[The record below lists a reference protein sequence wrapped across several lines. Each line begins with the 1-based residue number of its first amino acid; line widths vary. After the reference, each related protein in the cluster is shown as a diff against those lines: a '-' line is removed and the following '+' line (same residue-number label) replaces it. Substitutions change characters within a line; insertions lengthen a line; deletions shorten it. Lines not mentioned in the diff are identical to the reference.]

1 MFKKVLVA
9 NRGEIAVR
17 IIRSLRE
24 MGIPS
29 AVVYS
34 EVDRYSLHVRF
45 ADEAYC
51 IGGALP
57 EDSYLDTE
65 KIISIA
71 KKSKAEAIHPGYGFL
86 SENHHFVKKC
96 QEEGIIFIG
105 PKPDSMEIM
114 GDKNTARNAMIRAGI
129 PVVPGTD
136 RLFRDEE
143 VMEKACQLGYPV
155 MVKASSGGGG
165 KGLRLVMEAKDMPSC
180 LRLARSEAKSAF
192 GNGDIYLEKYLESP
206 RHVEFQILADNYG
219 HVIHLYDRECSI
231 QRRHQKVIEEAPA
244 PAIDD
249 RTRKKMA
256 KTAIEAAKAVGY
268 VNAGT
273 IEFLVDKYGNFYFLE
288 MNTRLQVEHPVT
300 EMITGLDMV
309 KLQVE
314 IAMGHRLLLRQKDI
328 IPRGSAIECRIYA
341 EDPDNQFLP
350 SPGKIDTLR
359 VPGGPGIRDDTGVYA
374 GYEVPVYYDPLISK
388 LVVWGSTRHEA
399 VKRMERALKEYVV
412 KGIRTTIPFHLR
424 VMKNEKFIGGNF
436 NTNFIDQ
443 EFFVQEHYRIHPYEK
458 IAILMAA
465 VNSFSNNE
473 NKGKIYNQR
482 ESSVSHWK
490 LLGRKIAISR
500 GQG

>member
-17 IIRSLRE
+17 VIRSLRE
-24 MGIPS
+24 MGIQS
-29 AVVYS
+29 VVVYS
-34 EVDRYSLHVRF
+34 EVDRCSLHVRF

-51 IGGALP
+51 VGGALP
-57 EDSYLDTE
+57 EESYLDMD
-65 KIISIA
+65 KIIGVA
-71 KKSKAEAIHPGYGFL
+71 KKTKAEAIHPGYGFL
-86 SENHHFVKKC
+86 SENHHFAKKC

-105 PKPDSMEIM
+105 PKPDSIEIM

-136 RLFRDEE
+136 RLSSDEE
-143 VMEKACQLGYPV
+143 AREKASQLGYPV

-165 KGLRLVMEAKDMPSC
+165 KGLRFVMEEKDIPSC

-192 GNGDIYLEKYLESP
+192 GNEDIYLEKYLESP

-219 HVIHLYDRECSI
+219 NVIHLYDRECSI

-244 PAIDD
+244 PTIDD
-249 RTRKKMA
+249 TTRKKMA
-256 KTAIEAAKAVGY
+256 KIAIEAARAVGY

-300 EMITGLDMV
+300 EMITGLDIV

-314 IAMGHRLLLRQKDI
+314 IATGQKLSLRQRDI
-328 IPRGSAIECRIYA
+328 VPRGNAIECRIYA

-388 LVVWGSTRHEA
+388 LAVWGRTRYEA

-412 KGIRTTIPFHLR
+412 KGIKTTIPFHLR
-424 VMKNEKFIGGNF
+424 VMKNEKFIAGNF

-443 EFFVQEHYRIHPYEK
+443 EFFVQEHHRTHPHEE

-465 VNSFSNNE
+465 MSSFSNNKT
-473 NKGKIYNQR
+473 KGEIYQR
-482 ESSVSHWK
+482 GSPSISPWK
-490 LLGRKIAISR
+490 LLGRKIAVFR
-500 GQG
+500 DQG